1 MEELGHRALGVEFD
15 HRNDFRMR
23 EGREGLGDE
32 LCKRRALD
40 RSGDEGPHEI
50 GRGLDEGSV
59 GDRRNRPGKLMGHE
73 ESPVGSQPVEQDVT
87 ETFAGHT
94 ASGAAVHQ
102 RSVVLADH

>member
-1 MEELGHRALGVEFD
+1 
-15 HRNDFRMR
+15 MR
-23 EGREGLGDE
+23 SGAASM
-32 LCKRRALD
+32 KD
-40 RSGDEGPHEI
+40 RSAIAGTAREA
-50 GRGLDEGSV
+50 
-59 GDRRNRPGKLMGHE
+59 MGHE